1 MSQFGLTFLNSRLRA
16 LCSGFEFASNFF
28 GGPVRHRFSVFDPV
42 RWFEE
47 DARFLV
53 AAGILMAVMLSQA
66 TPSRAQACIG
76 FPVQTNQTCINSTT
90 LTNTSTAAGGN
101 AGLQDAGTLT
111 VTNTATGSINGNT
124 GIGFASFGIYSTG
137 DANVTNAGTI
147 DGTTS
152 SASSANGIFVFDNA
166 NVTNS
171 GTIYAIAASYSG
183 IRNRHFCK

>member
-1 MSQFGLTFLNSRLRA
+1 M
-16 LCSGFEFASNFF
+16 
-28 GGPVRHRFSVFDPV
+28 RHRFSVFDPV